1 VVGSERYRMQGNPG
15 RAAHAGTGLQSLV
28 VNRSSAKTGHSSAAE
43 DRFLV
48 SLQAFPEDPH
58 TDRHND

>member
-1 VVGSERYRMQGNPG
+1 VVC
-15 RAAHAGTGLQSLV
+15 LL